1 MFDLGWSE
9 LLVVGTVAILVV
21 GPNEMPRVVRGVTG
35 LVRKVREMANDFQNS
50 MEEIANDADIHK
62 IKKQMLKSER
72 ELESI
77 LDKQNVDFDDFIE
90 DSEIDALA
98 TENLPEKS
106 VRKSKGKK
114 PKGKKPKGKKPKGKK
129 PKVKKERRNNNG

>member
-114 PKGKKPKGKKPKGKK
+114 PKGKKPK
-129 PKVKKERRNNNG
+129 VKKERRNNNG